1 MSGGSGVSVVI
12 PTMSRPAELA
22 LTVASV
28 MAGTVLPEEIVIVDA
43 SADER
48 TEYAV
53 AQMSSAF
60 RRVEFLY
67 VRTPPGLP
75 AQRNAG
81 LEAAGGG
88 FMLSL
93 DDDVILE
100 PDFLEELLKAFDD
113 DRVGGACG
121 VITNQVL
128 PGRYVRFLQRVFRQV
143 RYAKRSFF
151 QRSGLPTFLYRP
163 NVPSAVEIMSGGL
176 TLYRRAA
183 IIDFRWDPV
192 FNYFDDDNVSLELG
206 KRGWRLL
213 QWPAARLEHR
223 LAEGARPAPR
233 RKVRRRI
240 LEQRLL
246 HRRHLP
252 QNIWNVACY
261 YYSVWGAAAAA
272 ALRLKPRLFLGTLL
286 GLWDVLRTRGG
297 RRLEAASGEA
307 LIPRPEQ

>member
-1 MSGGSGVSVVI
+1 VSRGNGVSVVI

-43 SADER
+43 SADDL
-48 TEYAV
+48 TELAV
-53 AQMSSAF
+53 VRFSAAF
-60 RRVEFLY
+60 RRVKFIYE
-67 VRTPPGLP
+67 RTPPGLP
-75 AQRNAG
+75 GQRNTG
-81 LEAAGGG
+81 LEAGGG
-88 FMLSL
+88 GIMLSL

-128 PGRYVRFLQRVFRQV
+128 PGRYVRFLQWVFRQV
-143 RYAKRSFF
+143 RYAKRSYF

-183 IIDFRWDPV
+183 IIDFRWDPL
-192 FNYFDDDNVSLELG
+192 FNYFDDDNVSLELV

-223 LAEGARPAPR
+223 MAEGARPAPM
-233 RKVRRRI
+233 RKVRRRV

-252 QNIWNVACY
+252 QNVWNVACY
-261 YYSVWGAAAAA
+261 YYSVWGAAATA

-297 RRLEAASGEA
+297 RHLDAALGEE
-307 LIPRPEQ
+307 LIPKPE

>member
-1 MSGGSGVSVVI
+1 MSRGSGVSVVI

-81 LEAAGGG
+81 LDASSGDLVL
-88 FMLSL
+88 FL
-93 DDDVILE
+93 DDDVTLE
-100 PDFLEELLKAFDD
+100 AAFLAELLAAFDD
-113 DRVGGACG
+113 DAVGGACG
-121 VITNQVL
+121 VIANQVL
-128 PGRYVRFLQRVFRQV
+128 PSRFVRFLQWLFRQV
-143 RYAKRSFF
+143 RYARRCFL
-151 QRSGLPTFLYRP
+151 QRSGLPTFLFQPEEQVDVKILTGCDMAFRRE
-163 NVPSAVEIMSGGL
+163 AVGRFDGRI
-176 TLYRRAA
+176 
-183 IIDFRWDPV
+183 
-192 FNYFDDDNVSLELG
+192 NYFDDDDISLTAA
-206 KRGWRLL
+206 RTWRLV
-213 QWPAARLEHR
+213 QVPTARLEHR

-261 YYSVWGAAAAA
+261 YYSVWGAATAA

-297 RRLEAASGEA
+297 RRLEAAAGEA